1 VVVTRVDAVWQGT
14 KPRVDFCGVEPMLRA
29 VLVTKQLAADT
40 YRNGR
45 RLVQDDEELYDLI
58 DHICF
63 AEVRSVEE
71 PTQLM

>member
-1 VVVTRVDAVWQGT
+1 
-14 KPRVDFCGVEPMLRA
+14 MLRA